1 MTQNTQPLKGFRDF
15 LPSDASARMWL
26 RSQMIKVFSKW
37 GYEPLETPTL
47 EPAAL
52 FTGQVGEDE
61 KLFYKFIDFGG
72 REVILRYDQTVPTCR
87 ILGQYF
93 GQLTFPFR
101 RYQIQSAFRGENP
114 QAGRFR
120 EFTQADLD
128 IFGVASPTADAEIIA
143 ATLDLY
149 RSLGFKEV
157 VALINSR
164 SLMTNIPYAAIVAID
179 KLPKIGEAA
188 VIKDME
194 AKGIL
199 AAQAEIYLNF
209 VKNLQPNTEINTIF
223 SYLKSAG
230 FPQESYRFEPTLA
243 RSFAYSEGPI
253 WEIKIPGYAPGSV
266 AGGERYDAM
275 VEKISGQKI
284 PGTGIG
290 IGFDRTLDA
299 CRQFGLVPGYVSPTK
314 VLVTVFSPDL
324 FSLSLEI
331 ANSLRL
337 EDVATEVYP
346 EPETKL
352 DKQLKYASKKA
363 IPFVVIIGPEEAAAK
378 TAVLKDLNL
387 KTQITIPQS
396 EIAKQLS

>member
-1 MTQNTQPLKGFRDF
+1 MTKNTQPLKGFRDF
-15 LPSDASARMWL
+15 LPSAASDRLWL

-37 GYEPLETPTL
+37 GYEPMETPTL
-47 EPAAL
+47 EPAVL

-61 KLFYKFIDFGG
+61 KLFYKFVDFGG

-87 ILGQYF
+87 VIGQYF

-128 IFGVASPTADAEIIA
+128 IFGVASPVADAEIIA
-143 ATLDLY
+143 ASLDLY

-157 VALINSR
+157 IALINSR
-164 SLMTNIPYAAIVAID
+164 SLMTNIPYEAIVAID
-179 KLPKIGEAA
+179 KLSKIGEAA
-188 VIKDME
+188 VIKNME
-194 AKGIL
+194 SKGIL

-209 VKNLQPNTEINTIF
+209 VKNLQPNAEINTIF

-230 FPQESYRFEPTLA
+230 FPSDFYRFEPTLA
-243 RSFAYSEGPI
+243 RSFAYSQGPI
-253 WEIKIPGYAPGSV
+253 WEIKIPGYSPGSV

-275 VEKISGQKI
+275 VKKISGQKI

-299 CRQFGLVPGYVSPTK
+299 CRQFGLVPGYISPSK

-324 FSLSLEI
+324 FPASLEI
-331 ANSLRL
+331 GNTLRTQNIS
-337 EDVATEVYP
+337 AEVYP
-346 EPETKL
+346 DPDMKL
-352 DKQLKYASKKA
+352 DKQLKYASKKG
-363 IPFVVIIGPEEAAAK
+363 IPFVIIIGPQEASAN
-378 TAVLKDLNL
+378 TVVVKDLSLN
-387 KTQITIPQS
+387 TQVTVPQS
-396 EIAKQLS
+396 EIANQLS